1 MKPSKDIIKLYVIL
15 VLQILLLYIQLLT
28 VGKD

>member
-1 MKPSKDIIKLYVIL
+1 MYYVDIIKLYVIL